1 VLVALA
7 VVVGGLFFVVS
18 KGLSFVD
25 GLFAPPADYDGQ
37 GSGAVMIEIEE
48 GDSLTTIGSTLE
60 KADVVASA
68 EAFTDA
74 ASDNPKAL
82 SIQAGFYQMK
92 LKMSGDAAVDL
103 LLSGKNR
110 AETQLTIPEGLT
122 VDEIVKIIEK
132 ETEIKAADVRKALQR
147 PQSLGLPAY
156 AGNDVEGYLFP
167 ATYPIPPDA
176 SAHDVL
182 TMMIDEFKQVAADL
196 DLETVAH
203 RSGMRPQDV
212 VTVASLVEAEA
223 SRPEDQGKVAR
234 VIDNRVQAGDPLQL
248 DSTVHYAIDGTT
260 DGVFTTDQEREVD
273 SPYNT
278 YRVAGLPPGPID
290 SPGEAAL
297 RAALNPTPGEW
308 TYFVTVN
315 LETGE
320 TLFATS
326 LAKHNANVAR
336 LQEYCAS
343 SDLC

>member
-1 VLVALA
+1 
-7 VVVGGLFFVVS
+7 VVS
-18 KGLSFVD
+18 KGVSFVED
-25 GLFAPPADYDGQ
+25 LFAPPEDYDGQ
-37 GSGAVMIEIEE
+37 GTGAVMVEIER
-48 GDSLTTIGSTLE
+48 GDSLSTIGTTLE
-60 KADVVASA
+60 RNDVVASE

-74 ASDNPKAL
+74 ASNNPDAL

-92 LKMSGDAAVDL
+92 RKMSADAAVDL
-103 LLSGKNR
+103 LLSGKAR

-122 VDEIVKIIEK
+122 VDEIVEAIDKG
-132 ETEIKAADVRKALQR
+132 TDIKAADVRTALQR

-156 AGNDVEGYLFP
+156 AANDVEGYLFP

-182 TMMIDEFKQVAADL
+182 TMMIDEFKQVAAKL
-196 DLETVAH
+196 NLEGAA
-203 RSGMRPQDV
+203 RQAGMRPADV

-223 SRPEDQGKVAR
+223 SRPEDRGKVAR
-234 VIDNRVQAGDPLQL
+234 VIDNRVQAGDRLQL

-260 DGVFTTDQEREVD
+260 DGVFTSNADRAVD

-278 YRVAGLPPGPID
+278 YRFAGLPPGPID
-290 SPGEAAL
+290 SPGESAL
-297 RAALNPTPGEW
+297 EAALNPTPGDW

-315 LETGE
+315 LKTGE

-326 LAKHNANVAR
+326 LAQHNANVAQ
-336 LQEYCAS
+336 LQKYCAS